1 MVLSSTLTGSL
12 GELKT
17 HYSVKNTTFFCTGDS
32 YDQVLKYC
40 SYFHDET
47 LKHITAKVINPL
59 VNAIH
64 DSVKESEL
72 KRSEGATIDDLRRK
86 NGLIKV
92 EEFVYA
98 LENALGDTDPNF
110 QAIANIFADEVIA
123 CAISALNDHNAV
135 STAIVL
141 AEWAAELPSYGQS
154 RKWLMEQR
162 QNIFTW
168 DSSYVSEEDSNDDLE
183 DIEVNVEADENKEE
197 EINQL
202 SSAKNIVK
210 GTTACPTC
218 SERFEPDEVIEY
230 THFGVRCPYCN
241 QSIVV

>member
-47 LKHITAKVINPL
+47 LKHITAKVI
-59 VNAIH
+59 IH